1 MNQEAKWCK
10 HFMPIEGVQRDVSGS
25 PSSFPSDS
33 VEPSFP
39 ASTAGPS
46 SPTLALTLAS
56 MTGEHHPE
64 PSVSLHTPAMT
75 HSFSVEEIVDQ
86 IMDQMSRMFANF
98 KSQILQSHDVLQE
111 FTQSQFQQLHGDLLR
126 ITVRLESLERVEIH
140 RIDALN
146 LR

>member
-1 MNQEAKWCK
+1 MQ
-10 HFMPIEGVQRDVSGS
+10 PDVSGS
-25 PSSFPSDS
+25 PSFFPSDS

-75 HSFSVEEIVDQ
+75 HSFSTEKIIDQ
-86 IMDQMSRMFANF
+86 IMDRMSRMLEDFM
-98 KSQILQSHDVLQE
+98 SQIL
-111 FTQSQFQQLHGDLLR
+111 
-126 ITVRLESLERVEIH
+126 
-140 RIDALN
+140 
-146 LR
+146 